1 MSRKR
6 TMYTTEFK
14 TKMVLEV
21 LKGEKRLNEIANKH
35 QVLPKNLQNWKAT
48 FLSNAEL
55 AMEPSKAIKEYKDE
69 IKELQE
75 RNDEYAKVV
84 GKMTVERDWVVG
96 KLKSLGLSDRKEL
109 VEPEL
114 KTISI
119 TRQCGLMNLNR
130 SSFYYEPI
138 PNNKKGK
145 LVEEINIIIS
155 QSPWTV
161 KVELLII

>member
-1 MSRKR
+1 
-6 TMYTTEFK
+6 
-14 TKMVLEV
+14 
-21 LKGEKRLNEIANKH
+21 
-35 QVLPKNLQNWKAT
+35 
-48 FLSNAEL
+48 
-55 AMEPSKAIKEYKDE
+55 MEPSKAIKEYKDE